1 MNEGIAIRPGCYC
14 NENINWLGC
23 TTACKK
29 CMYIPL
35 LVGDVPLLVGVVP
48 LLVGEVPFTR
58 PHAGEINEVPMECQS
73 HNIRLANSSLLK
85 NGARFMHY
93 GIAKDDVSLN

>member
-35 LVGDVPLLVGVVP
+35 LVGDVPLLVG
-48 LLVGEVPFTR
+48 EVPFTR
-58 PHAGEINEVPMECQS
+58 PHAGEMNEVPMEYQL
-73 HNIRLANSSLLK
+73 HNNIGLGNSSLLE
-85 NGARFMHY
+85 NGA
-93 GIAKDDVSLN
+93 